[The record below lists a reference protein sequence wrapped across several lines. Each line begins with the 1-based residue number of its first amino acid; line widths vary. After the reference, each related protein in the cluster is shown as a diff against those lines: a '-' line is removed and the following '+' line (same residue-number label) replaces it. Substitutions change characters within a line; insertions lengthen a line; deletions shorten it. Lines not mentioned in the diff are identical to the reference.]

1 MFPQDSWL
9 RRELSKSLLSSWLE
23 EINTHLA
30 KQAEGKMFGALVG
43 YLPQSHHL
51 PPEAQYFDS
60 KRNLVVIRAY
70 SGQLC
75 GVWNWPGWAPTLLDH
90 TQVAAE
96 SWRVQYRLHRLS
108 LKINKFQQGYDLG
121 DSEELK
127 QLRHERTLLSRH
139 HANTLRDHTYLYNL
153 KGESC
158 RLSEWWPKAS
168 TGVGDCCAP
177 KLLSYASRFKI
188 EPIAMAEFWI
198 GTQPKHK
205 PAILI
210 ESLALGGSH
219 INSHQD
225 LNFYE
230 PCLKRCQPILPYL
243 LGQKVLAESPHT
255 SKE

>member
-9 RRELSKSLLSSWLE
+9 RQELSKSLLSSWLE
-23 EINTHLA
+23 EINTYLSI
-30 KQAEGKMFGALVG
+30 KDEGKMFGALVG
-43 YLPQSHHL
+43 YLPQGFDL
-51 PPEAQYFDS
+51 PTEAKYFDY
-60 KRNLVVIRAY
+60 KRDLVLIRAY
-70 SGQLC
+70 SGQMC
-75 GVWNWPGWAPTLLDH
+75 GVWNWPGWAPTLLNH

-96 SWRVQYRLHRLS
+96 SWRVQYRLHCLS
-108 LKINKFQQGYDLG
+108 LNIKKLQEDHGIA

-127 QLRHERTLLSRH
+127 LLRRERTLLSRH

-188 EPIAMAEFWI
+188 KPIAMAEFWI
-198 GTQPKHK
+198 GAQTKQK
-205 PAILI
+205 PAKVI
-210 ESLALGGSH
+210 ESLVLEGSLTD
-219 INSHQD
+219 SDQS

-230 PCLKRCQPILPYL
+230 PCLNRCQPILSYL
-243 LGQKVLAESPHT
+243 LGLTSLAESPHI
-255 SKE
+255 KH